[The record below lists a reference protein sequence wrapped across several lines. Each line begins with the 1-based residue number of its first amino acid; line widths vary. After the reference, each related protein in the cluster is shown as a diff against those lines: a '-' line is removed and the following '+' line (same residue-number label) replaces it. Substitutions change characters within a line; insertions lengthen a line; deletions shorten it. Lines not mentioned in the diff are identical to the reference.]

1 MELRRRMGQTAR
13 KVKRPVQAGCVRVP
27 VIMQME
33 ALECGAACL
42 AMVLAYYGKWV
53 PLEQVRADCGVSR
66 DGSNA
71 RNMVRAARSYGLI
84 AKGCRFEP
92 DTLRRQG
99 SFPCIIHWN
108 FNHFVVLDGFKGDKA
123 LLNDPAKGSYAV
135 SMETFDQSFTGIC
148 LLFEPGADFQPGGKP
163 KSVFAFA
170 RKRLD
175 GAGAAVAFMLL
186 TTFITSLIWIIY
198 SVFSH
203 IFLDRL
209 LTGENVGWLGGF
221 ILALVLFGAVR
232 LVVEWIRAVYS
243 LRINGKLAIVGST
256 SFMWKVLHL
265 PMAFFSQRMAGD
277 IQQRQNANAAIAGSM
292 VKVLAPLAIDAALM
306 LFYLIVMFR
315 YSVLLTLMGVASIV
329 INLSLSRLIAKKRV
343 NITRVQ
349 QRDEGKL
356 AGATV
361 AGIEMIET
369 IKSSGAENGFF
380 ERWAGYQASVN
391 TQKVRYE
398 KLSQYLGA
406 LPSLVSSVT
415 NSAVMMAGV
424 WLTINGE
431 FTAGM
436 ILAFQGFLTEFGE
449 PAMTL
454 VSAGQTIQE
463 MRTDMERVEDVMQY
477 PEDAVYGP
485 ETQLRDDVEYDK
497 LSGSVVMR
505 GVTFGYSRL
514 AEPLIEDFDLTLKPG
529 SRVALVGAS
538 GCGKSTIA
546 KLIAGLYQPWSGEI
560 LFDGKPINEI
570 DRSVFTGSLA
580 VVDQDIILFEDTIA
594 NNIKMWD
601 SSIEDFEMILAAR
614 DASLHE
620 DIMQREGGYNCRL
633 AEGGKDLSGGQRQRL
648 EIARVL
654 AQDPTIIILDEA
666 TSALDARTE
675 YEVVRS
681 INERGIT
688 CIVVAHRLSTIR
700 DCDEIIVLDH
710 GKVTERGTHEELYA
724 LGGAYTRL
732 ISNEQG

>member
-1 MELRRRMGQTAR
+1 MGQTAR

-71 RNMVRAARSYGLI
+71 RNMVRAARSYRLI
-84 AKGCRFEP
+84 AKGCRYEP

-123 LLNDPAKGSYAV
+123 LLNDPAKVSYAV

-186 TTFITSLIWIIY
+186 TTFITSLIGIIY

-232 LVVEWIRAVYS
+232 LAVEWIRAVYS

-369 IKSSGAENGFF
+369 IKSSDAENGFF

-732 ISNEQG
+732 ISNE

>member
-1 MELRRRMGQTAR
+1 MGQTAR

-84 AKGCRFEP
+84 AKGCRYEP

-148 LLFEPGADFQPGGKP
+148 LLFEPGADFRPGGKP

-186 TTFITSLIWIIY
+186 TTFITSLITIIY

-221 ILALVLFGAVR
+221 TLALVLFGAVR
-232 LVVEWIRAVYS
+232 VAVEWIRAVYS

-292 VKVLAPLAIDAALM
+292 VRVLAPLAIDAAMM
-306 LFYLIVMFR
+306 LFYLVVMFR

-514 AEPLIEDFDLTLKPG
+514 AEPLIEDFDLTLRPG

-732 ISNEQG
+732 ISNE